1 MIEERIAELD
11 RTLRLAHGG
20 GLRLAALDAAG
31 RATVRFTGMCT
42 ACPTRPMCFEHA
54 IRPLLGNVEVVGMRW
69 SDEAKAALRGH

>member
-1 MIEERIAELD
+1 VIEEVD
-11 RTLRLAHGG
+11 RALRLAHGG
-20 GLRLAALDAAG
+20 GLEEVAPG
-31 RATVRFTGMCT
+31 RVRFTGMCT